1 MDWFVVNVVQTL
13 VTSGSG
19 AGVEQAAHCTKA
31 ASLDDRKT
39 LFINEGDR
47 KASMYVTFCAC
58 ACVMHIISYLKV
70 PGVLRFRLDNISK
83 HHSHQTDKNP
93 YQSFQVYLTL

>member
-19 AGVEQAAHCTKA
+19 AGVEQAAHSTKA

-39 LFINEGDR
+39 LFMDEGDR
-47 KASMYVTFCAC
+47 KASMYV
-58 ACVMHIISYLKV
+58 LL
-70 PGVLRFRLDNISK
+70 VLVHVSCIYIL
-83 HHSHQTDKNP
+83 Q
-93 YQSFQVYLTL
+93 Y